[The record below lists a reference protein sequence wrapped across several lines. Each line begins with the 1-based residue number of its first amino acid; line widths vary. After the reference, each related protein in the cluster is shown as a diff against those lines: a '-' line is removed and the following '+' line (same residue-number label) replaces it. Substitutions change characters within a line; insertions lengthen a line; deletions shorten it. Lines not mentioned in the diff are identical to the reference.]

1 MNFVIVLTI
10 GYPRIANMYEN
21 ACLQGNVA
29 LKVQTSNA
37 HSPGGTMK
45 AEATKRESDRL
56 SPELL
61 ALLGTRGNVQSFTR
75 GQLLIEEGDASDA
88 LYILVAG
95 RLKVF
100 TRDDKGRELVYNVL
114 EPGEFFGE
122 LLLDGGVRSASVKA
136 MIESQCIVVRENE
149 IRQFLRDYPEFAE
162 SLILKLIARVR
173 HATQQ
178 VRSLALD
185 GVYERI
191 VTLFNEIV
199 QSDNTHNIPITITQQ
214 EIADRVGATR
224 EMVNHV
230 IRDLVQGGFLRR
242 DQDRQLVVLKKLPR
256 KW

>member
-1 MNFVIVLTI
+1 
-10 GYPRIANMYEN
+10 
-21 ACLQGNVA
+21 
-29 LKVQTSNA
+29 
-37 HSPGGTMK
+37 MK
-45 AEATKRESDRL
+45 AEAIKSESGRL

-75 GQLLIEEGDASDA
+75 GALLIEEGDASDA

-114 EPGEFFGE
+114 ESGEFFGE

-136 MIESQCIVVRENE
+136 MLESQCIVVHENE
-149 IRQFLRDYPEFAE
+149 IRQFLCDYPEFAE

-199 QSDNTHNIPITITQQ
+199 PFEHTAHSIPITITQQ

>member
-1 MNFVIVLTI
+1 
-10 GYPRIANMYEN
+10 
-21 ACLQGNVA
+21 
-29 LKVQTSNA
+29 
-37 HSPGGTMK
+37 MK
-45 AEATKRESDRL
+45 ANVIKNESDRL
-56 SPELL
+56 SPQLL
-61 ALLGTRGNVQSFTR
+61 ALLGTRGNVHSFKR

-88 LYILVAG
+88 LYILVTG

-136 MIESQCIVVRENE
+136 MLDSQCIVVHENE
-149 IRQFLRDYPEFAE
+149 IRQFLCDYPEFAE

-199 QSDNTHNIPITITQQ
+199 PSEHATTAFPSPSPSKKSPSASAPPAKWSITSYVIWCK
-214 EIADRVGATR
+214 ADFSEETR
-224 EMVNHV
+224 TGN
-230 IRDLVQGGFLRR
+230 
-242 DQDRQLVVLKKLPR
+242 
-256 KW
+256 WWC

>member
-1 MNFVIVLTI
+1 M
-10 GYPRIANMYEN
+10 
-21 ACLQGNVA
+21 
-29 LKVQTSNA
+29 
-37 HSPGGTMK
+37 
-45 AEATKRESDRL
+45 
-56 SPELL
+56 
-61 ALLGTRGNVQSFTR
+61 
-75 GQLLIEEGDASDA
+75 
-88 LYILVAG
+88 
-95 RLKVF
+95 F

-136 MIESQCIVVRENE
+136 MLESQCIVVHENE
-149 IRQFLRDYPEFAE
+149 IRQFLCDYPEFAE

-191 VTLFNEIV
+191 VTLFNDIV
-199 QSDNTHNIPITITQQ
+199 PFEHTAHSIPITITQQ

>member
-1 MNFVIVLTI
+1 M
-10 GYPRIANMYEN
+10 
-21 ACLQGNVA
+21 
-29 LKVQTSNA
+29 
-37 HSPGGTMK
+37 
-45 AEATKRESDRL
+45 
-56 SPELL
+56 
-61 ALLGTRGNVQSFTR
+61 
-75 GQLLIEEGDASDA
+75 
-88 LYILVAG
+88 AG

-122 LLLDGGVRSASVKA
+122 LLLDGGTRSASVKA
-136 MIESQCIVVRENE
+136 MLDSQCVVVHENE

-185 GVYERI
+185 AVYERI
-191 VTLFNEIV
+191 VTLFNDIV
-199 QSDNTHNIPITITQQ
+199 PFEHNARSIPITITITQQ

-242 DQDRQLVVLKKLPR
+242 DQDQQLVVLKKLPR

>member
-1 MNFVIVLTI
+1 
-10 GYPRIANMYEN
+10 
-21 ACLQGNVA
+21 
-29 LKVQTSNA
+29 
-37 HSPGGTMK
+37 MK
-45 AEATKRESDRL
+45 ADAIKDEADRL
-56 SPELL
+56 SPQLL
-61 ALLGTRGNVQSFTR
+61 ALLGTRGNVRSFAR

-88 LYILVAG
+88 LYILVAS

-136 MIESQCIVVRENE
+136 MLDSQCIVVHENE
-149 IRQFLRDYPEFAE
+149 IRQFLCDYPEFAE

-191 VTLFNEIV
+191 VT
-199 QSDNTHNIPITITQQ
+199 
-214 EIADRVGATR
+214 
-224 EMVNHV
+224 
-230 IRDLVQGGFLRR
+230 
-242 DQDRQLVVLKKLPR
+242 
-256 KW
+256 

>member
-1 MNFVIVLTI
+1 
-10 GYPRIANMYEN
+10 
-21 ACLQGNVA
+21 
-29 LKVQTSNA
+29 
-37 HSPGGTMK
+37 MK
-45 AEATKRESDRL
+45 AEAIKRESNRL
-56 SPELL
+56 SPQLL
-61 ALLGTRGNVQSFTR
+61 ALLGTRGNVQSFAR

-122 LLLDGGVRSASVKA
+122 LLFDGGVRSASVKA
-136 MIESQCIVVRENE
+136 MLESQCIVVHENE
-149 IRQFLRDYPEFAE
+149 IRQFLCDYPEFAE

-191 VTLFNEIV
+191 VTLFNDIV
-199 QSDNTHNIPITITQQ
+199 QSEHTAHSIPITITQQ

-230 IRDLVQGGFLRR
+230 IRDLVQGGFLSR
-242 DQDRQLVVLKKLPR
+242 DQDRLLVVLKKLPR